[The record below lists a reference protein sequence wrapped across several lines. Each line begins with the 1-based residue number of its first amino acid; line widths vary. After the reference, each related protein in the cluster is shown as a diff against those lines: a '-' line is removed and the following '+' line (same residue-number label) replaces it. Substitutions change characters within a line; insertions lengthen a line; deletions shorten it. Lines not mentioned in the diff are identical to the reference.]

1 MLTLIRGTS
10 EGRVLVSRY
19 PHSQHE
25 FLDVVI
31 CSEEEAYFAAAM
43 LITEVAS
50 LVSFLSVS
58 DSSVNVI

>member
-10 EGRVLVSRY
+10 EGSGFGLRY

-25 FLDVVI
+25 FLDGI